1 MFLFD
6 INLWQDVDLLQNH
19 GINMADI
26 KKLKTAG
33 ICTIKG
39 LQMTTKKKL
48 CAIKGKP
55 LMYYVCDLNYYVDR
69 L

>member
-1 MFLFD
+1 
-6 INLWQDVDLLQNH
+6 
-19 GINMADI
+19 MADI

-55 LMYYVCDLNYYVDR
+55 LMYYVVDLNYYIDK